1 MNKKVRNLDY
11 GTEAREKVRS
21 GVNKLATA
29 VASTLGP
36 CGRTVLIQKENGT
49 NISTKDGVSVA
60 KEIHLKDPVE
70 NIGAQ
75 VIKEVSMKAAKQAGD
90 GTTTATVLAA
100 SIYNDGLRYITAG
113 ANPVELKRGMDKATA
128 AVVNKLRNDLS
139 IDVTTNDMIRQ
150 VGTISA
156 NNDTTIGS
164 LIAEAMEK
172 VGNDGV
178 ITVEESRGFEME
190 LNYKE
195 GMQFD
200 KGYLSPYFITNP
212 ERMEVVLENPYILI
226 TDSKISSIQELLPLL
241 EQSMKIT
248 KNLVIIAEDLDGD
261 ALTTLVVNK
270 LRGTISPVAI
280 KAPGFGDR
288 RKEMLEDIAVLTGAT
303 VISAETGK
311 KLDTASLEDL
321 GRAEKIVATKDET
334 IIIGGHGGKEEV
346 KERISLI
353 KKMFETSDSQY
364 DKEKLQERIAKLS
377 GGVAVISVGANTEA
391 ELKEKKLRVEDAV
404 NATKAAVEE
413 GIVAGGGVTL
423 LRVRKAIEKLKLEGE
438 EKIGAEILMRALE
451 KPLRVIVE
459 NAGEDSG
466 PVIVSIGRG
475 KDGDG
480 GPERASMEGMAE
492 VAKAS
497 LVDFLLIGRGAEV
510 EQIELF
516 PELPPDASDALAPRQ
531 LAPIFQ
537 FWTSEWKSPPGT
549 DGTESAFLAGWSGA
563 KRGVF
568 LTDEIKEGLG
578 RFKSRGKLGAAGESQ
593 DRTPAGKRATG
604 HGDRVR

>member
-1 MNKKVRNLDY
+1 MPAKQIIY
-11 GTEAREKVRS
+11 GEDARRKLKS
-21 GVNKLATA
+21 GVDKLAKA
-29 VASTLGP
+29 VVTTLGP
-36 CGRTVLIQKENGT
+36 KGRNVGIDKSWGT
-49 NISTKDGVSVA
+49 PQVIHDGVSIA
-60 KEIHLKDPVE
+60 KEIELEDKFE
-70 NIGAQ
+70 NMGAQ
-75 VIKEVSMKAAKQAGD
+75 LVKEAASKTNDVAGD
-90 GTTTATVLAA
+90 GTTTSTMLAQAIIEEGMKVISTGSNPMIIRKGLEKSVEAASEEIKKLSKKVSSKEEKAQVATV
-100 SIYNDGLRYITAG
+100 
-113 ANPVELKRGMDKATA
+113 
-128 AVVNKLRNDLS
+128 
-139 IDVTTNDMIRQ
+139 
-150 VGTISA
+150 SA
-156 NNDTTIGS
+156 QNTEIGN

-190 LNYKE
+190 LSYKE
-195 GMQFD
+195 GMQFE

-212 ERMEVVLENPYILI
+212 ERMEVELENPYILI

-270 LRGTISPVAI
+270 MRGTISPVAI

-303 VISAETGK
+303 VISADTGK
-311 KLDTASLEDL
+311 KLETATLEDL
-321 GRAEKIVATKDET
+321 GRAEKVVSSKDET

-346 KERISLI
+346 KERVSLI

-423 LRVRKAIEKLKLEGE
+423 LRIRKAIEKLKLEGE
-438 EKIGAEILMRALE
+438 EKIGANILMQALE

-466 PVIVSIGRG
+466 KILSNIERLHDEKKNHNIGYNVMKMDYTDMIEDGILDPAKVTRSALQNAVSVAIMILTTECLITDLP
-475 KDGDG
+475 KSENTPSMNESMG
-480 GPERASMEGMAE
+480 GMGMM
-492 VAKAS
+492 
-497 LVDFLLIGRGAEV
+497 
-510 EQIELF
+510 
-516 PELPPDASDALAPRQ
+516 
-531 LAPIFQ
+531 
-537 FWTSEWKSPPGT
+537 
-549 DGTESAFLAGWSGA
+549 
-563 KRGVF
+563 
-568 LTDEIKEGLG
+568 
-578 RFKSRGKLGAAGESQ
+578 
-593 DRTPAGKRATG
+593 
-604 HGDRVR
+604 

>member
-1 MNKKVRNLDY
+1 MPAKQIIY
-11 GTEAREKVRS
+11 GEDARRKLKT
-21 GVNKLATA
+21 GVDKLAKA
-29 VASTLGP
+29 VVTTLGP
-36 CGRTVLIQKENGT
+36 KGRNVGIDKSWGT
-49 NISTKDGVSVA
+49 PQVIHDGVSIA
-60 KEIHLKDPVE
+60 KEIELEDKFE
-70 NIGAQ
+70 NMGAQ
-75 VIKEVSMKAAKQAGD
+75 LVKEAASKTNDVAGD
-90 GTTTATVLAA
+90 GTTTSTMLAQAIIEEGMKVISTGSNPMIIRKGLEKSSDAASEEIKKLAKKVSSKEEKAQVATV
-100 SIYNDGLRYITAG
+100 
-113 ANPVELKRGMDKATA
+113 
-128 AVVNKLRNDLS
+128 
-139 IDVTTNDMIRQ
+139 
-150 VGTISA
+150 SA
-156 NNDTTIGS
+156 QNNEIGN

-190 LNYKE
+190 LSYKE

-241 EQSMKIT
+241 EQTMKIT

-303 VISAETGK
+303 VISSETGK
-311 KLDTASLEDL
+311 KLETASLEDL
-321 GRAEKIVATKDET
+321 GRAEKVVATKDET

-346 KERISLI
+346 KERVLLI
-353 KKMFETSDSQY
+353 KKIFETSDSQY

-423 LRVRKAIEKLKLEGE
+423 LRVRKAIEKLKLTGE
-438 EKIGAEILMRALE
+438 EKIGAEILMKALE

-466 PVIVSIGRG
+466 RILSNIERLHEEKKNHNIGYNVMKMDYTDMIEEGILDPAKVTRSALQNAVSVAIMILTTECLITDVP
-475 KDGDG
+475 KSDST
-480 GPERASMEGMAE
+480 PSMNEGM
-492 VAKAS
+492 
-497 LVDFLLIGRGAEV
+497 GGM
-510 EQIELF
+510 
-516 PELPPDASDALAPRQ
+516 
-531 LAPIFQ
+531 
-537 FWTSEWKSPPGT
+537 GMM
-549 DGTESAFLAGWSGA
+549 
-563 KRGVF
+563 
-568 LTDEIKEGLG
+568 
-578 RFKSRGKLGAAGESQ
+578 
-593 DRTPAGKRATG
+593 
-604 HGDRVR
+604 